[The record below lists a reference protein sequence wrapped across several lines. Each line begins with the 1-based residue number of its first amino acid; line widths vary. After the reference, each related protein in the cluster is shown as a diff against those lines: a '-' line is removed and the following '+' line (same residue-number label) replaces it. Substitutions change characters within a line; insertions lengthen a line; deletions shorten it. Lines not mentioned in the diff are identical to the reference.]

1 MDQRAGEKL
10 SELISRQVGKVEYYS
25 AEESIA
31 PNLAVHEM
39 RKSFKRLRALLRFY
53 RNPNAGPVEKTRKK
67 IRIFGRKLSPLRES
81 WVNMDLF
88 ESSLAGVTDIPGKKL
103 RRVAKVLKLK
113 NQELVT
119 ERFHQEDVCE
129 SIRDFITRIE
139 PKLEGFVTD
148 GITVQDI
155 ADEIG
160 SNYLRCC
167 ARFEEMPS
175 DYPAEKLHSLRKQM
189 KRLYYQLD
197 FLWELRPGAFRE
209 KTEQLDLINDQLG
222 ADHDYYVLTEEL
234 RSPEFGFSREELL
247 LIENHI
253 CQLRAENLL
262 ALRHRLKDFFAE
274 SPDRFDQE
282 LERLF
287 F

>member
-53 RNPNAGPVEKTRKK
+53 RNPNAGPVEKTGKK
-67 IRIFGRKLSPLRES
+67 IRNFGRKLSPLRES

-88 ESSLAGVTDIPGKKL
+88 ESSLAGVADIPGKKL
-103 RRVAKVLKLK
+103 RKTGRALKFK

-119 ERFHQEDVCE
+119 ERFHSGEICE
-129 SIRDFITRIE
+129 SIRSCIAGIE
-139 PKLEGFVTD
+139 PKLDEWGS
-148 GITVQDI
+148 GITLKEIVG
-155 ADEIG
+155 EIG
-160 SNYLRCC
+160 SNHLKCYT
-167 ARFEEMPS
+167 RFEKMPD

-197 FLWELRPGAFRE
+197 FLWQLQPGTCRE

-222 ADHDYYVLTEEL
+222 ADHDFHVLLREL
-234 RSPEFGFSREELL
+234 ISPEYGFNKKETVLLEKYVSR
-247 LIENHI
+247 
-253 CQLRAENLL
+253 LRAENLVV
-262 ALRHRLKDFFAE
+262 LRLRLKEFFAE